1 MAELLYRIIPNVIDK
16 KEDFFKAIWD
26 TLIMAGWSGA
36 FIIGFGLIV
45 GIILTVTRKGGILQN
60 QPVFQVFDK
69 VVNLFRSIPFV
80 ILLAGLMPLSRL
92 IMGSAIGVKG
102 AIVPLI
108 IGAVPFYSRQ
118 VETALAEIAPGKI
131 EAALSMG
138 CSPAGIIFRVYLRE
152 SIPAIA
158 RGTTITLISLFGLI
172 AMAGAVGAG
181 GLGDFAIRYGHD
193 RNQADVTYVTVI
205 VMVIIVSI
213 VQIIG
218 SWISRKSTH

>member
-1 MAELLYRIIPNVIDK
+1 MAELLYRVIPNVMDK
-16 KEDFFKAIWD
+16 QDDFFQAIWD
-26 TLIMAGWSGA
+26 TLVMAGWAGA
-36 FIIGFGLIV
+36 FIIAFGLVV
-45 GIILTVTRKGGILQN
+45 GVLLTVTRKGGILQN
-60 QPVFQVFDK
+60 IPLFQTIDK
-69 VVNLFRSIPFV
+69 LVNLFRSIPFV
-80 ILLAGLMPLSRL
+80 ILLASLMPLSRI

-118 VETALAEIAPGKI
+118 VETVLAEISSGKI

-138 CSPAGIIFRVYLRE
+138 CSPVGIIFRVYLRE
-152 SIPAIA
+152 SIPSIA
-158 RGTTITLISLFGLI
+158 RGTTITIISLFGLI

-193 RNQADVTYVTVI
+193 RNQEDVTYVTVI

-213 VQIIG
+213 VQIVGNTIAKK
-218 SWISRKSTH
+218 SRH

>member
-1 MAELLYRIIPNVIDK
+1 MAELLYRVIPNVMDK
-16 KEDFFKAIWD
+16 QDDFFQAIWD
-26 TLIMAGWSGA
+26 TLVMAGWAGA
-36 FIIGFGLIV
+36 FIIAFGLVV
-45 GIILTVTRKGGILQN
+45 GVLLTVTRKGGILQN
-60 QPVFQVFDK
+60 IPLFQMIDK
-69 VVNLFRSIPFV
+69 LVNLFRSIPFV
-80 ILLAGLMPLSRL
+80 ILLASLMPLSRI

-138 CSPAGIIFRVYLRE
+138 CSPVGIIFRVYLRE
-152 SIPAIA
+152 SIPSIA
-158 RGTTITLISLFGLI
+158 RGTTITIISLFGLI

-193 RNQADVTYVTVI
+193 RNQEDVTYVTVI

-213 VQIIG
+213 VQIVGNTIAKK
-218 SWISRKSTH
+218 SRH